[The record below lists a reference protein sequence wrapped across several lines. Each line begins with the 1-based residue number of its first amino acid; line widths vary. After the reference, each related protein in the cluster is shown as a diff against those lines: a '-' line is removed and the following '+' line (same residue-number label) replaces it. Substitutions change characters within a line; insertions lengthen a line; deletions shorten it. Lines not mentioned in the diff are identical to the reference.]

1 MKKTTQTN
9 TTDGLL
15 DAEEYTKEELEALD
29 YYQKYSGKIFD
40 DDEIYQLMVRFENNE
55 TKIKEEL
62 DEMKKIASKG
72 EEYQWNEVGKSKLI
86 YLILFNFFR
95 KK

>member
-72 EEYQWNEVGKSKLI
+72 EEYQWHEVTKSKLI
-86 YLILFNFFR
+86 SFNFNIFFR
-95 KK
+95 

>member
-1 MKKTTQTN
+1 MKKSTQTN
-9 TTDGLL
+9 TPDGIL

-62 DEMKKIASKG
+62 NEMKKIASKG
-72 EEYQWNEVGKSKLI
+72 EEYQWHEVTKSK
-86 YLILFNFFR
+86 LILFNFNIFFI
-95 KK
+95 

>member
-72 EEYQWNEVGKSKLI
+72 EEYQWHEVRKSK
-86 YLILFNFFR
+86 LILFNFYYII
-95 KK
+95 